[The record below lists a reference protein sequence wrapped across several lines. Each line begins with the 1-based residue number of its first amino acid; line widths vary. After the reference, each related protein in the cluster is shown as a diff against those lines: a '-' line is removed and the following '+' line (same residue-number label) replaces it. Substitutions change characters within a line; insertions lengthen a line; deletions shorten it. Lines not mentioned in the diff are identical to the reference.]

1 MRSLIVE
8 DEFTSRKILH
18 RLLSEFGEVDVAVN
32 GLEAVEA
39 LRAAATEDE
48 RYDLL
53 CLDIMLPDLNGQ
65 EVLGLLRELEGER
78 GVVLGAGAKV
88 IMTTSLK
95 DKANVMSA
103 FRQGAESYMVK
114 PITREGILEQLRKLG
129 LSEAA

>member
-32 GLEAVEA
+32 GVEAVEA